1 MIRAGLRA
9 RVIAGFAGGALALS
23 ATMAFVS
30 YEITRHSL
38 LADREDTAV
47 RAAYYDAAVVRAGIT
62 TVARPDIV
70 AVLRSLDTGEDRRAL
85 LQRGDTW
92 YARSADTGVTGAIPA
107 ALRQRARAGIPA
119 TQRVVADGTPTLVI
133 AVPIAADTVFYE
145 VDSMQELDETLRVL
159 TIVLTAVAIGTALAG
174 AGLGWYAS
182 RYVLRPLVRVAEA
195 AQEIAA
201 GGSDARL
208 DPAQEPDLA
217 RLTTSFNHMVE
228 QLSARLERD
237 RRFAADVSHEL
248 RSPLQTLAAAASVL
262 TRRRDTLDERTA
274 TAAGLVADEVT
285 RFQRLVDDLLTLARA
300 DQGADRAPVDVRELA
315 RAVCRERGVA
325 DSIVSGGGAAVW
337 CVDRR
342 RVRQLLGNLLDNAS
356 AYGGGPTAV
365 RLSLRGRDGRVEVE
379 DEGPGVAPED
389 RAVIF
394 DRFVRGRAAGTRGDG
409 DGTGLGLAIVARHA
423 AAHGG
428 TATVLDRPGGGAR
441 FAVDLPGVADPG
453 AADLGAVDSGAADL
467 PEAASRAGGDE
478 REPASWAGGEAASR
492 AGGDERE
499 AAGGPVGDEREAGRA
514 P

>member
-1 MIRAGLRA
+1 MIRAGLRT
-9 RVIAGFAGGALALS
+9 RVVAGFAAGALALS

-30 YEITRHSL
+30 YQITRHSL
-38 LADREDTAV
+38 LAERESTAV
-47 RAAYYDAAVVRAGIT
+47 SAAYYDAAVVRAGIT
-62 TVARPDIV
+62 SVVWPDIV

-92 YARSADTGVTGAIPA
+92 YARSADTGLTGAIPA
-107 ALRQRARAGIPA
+107 ALQQRARAGVPA

-133 AVPIAADTVFYE
+133 ALPIADDTVFYE
-145 VDSMQELDETLRVL
+145 VDSLRELDHTLQLL
-159 TIVLTAVAIGTALAG
+159 TIVLTAVAVGTALAG

-182 RYVLRPLVRVAEA
+182 RYVLRPLVRVAQA
-195 AQEIAA
+195 AQEIASGA
-201 GGSDARL
+201 SDARL

-262 TRRRDTLDERTA
+262 TRRRDALDERSA

-300 DQGADRAPVDVRELA
+300 DQDPDRTPVDIHELA

-325 DSIVSGGGAAVW
+325 DSIVSAEGTPVW

-342 RVRQLLGNLLDNAS
+342 RIRQLLGNLLDNAS

-365 RLSLRGRDGRVEVE
+365 RLSLHEQNGCIEVD
-379 DEGPGVAPED
+379 DEGPGIGPD
-389 RAVIF
+389 DKAVIF
-394 DRFVRGRAAGTRGDG
+394 DRFVRGRAAGTRGDN
-409 DGTGLGLAIVARHA
+409 DGTGLGLAIVARHTS
-423 AAHGG
+423 AHGG
-428 TATVLDRPGGGAR
+428 TATALDRPGGGAR
-441 FAVDLPGVADPG
+441 FRIELPGC
-453 AADLGAVDSGAADL
+453 
-467 PEAASRAGGDE
+467 
-478 REPASWAGGEAASR
+478 
-492 AGGDERE
+492 
-499 AAGGPVGDEREAGRA
+499 A